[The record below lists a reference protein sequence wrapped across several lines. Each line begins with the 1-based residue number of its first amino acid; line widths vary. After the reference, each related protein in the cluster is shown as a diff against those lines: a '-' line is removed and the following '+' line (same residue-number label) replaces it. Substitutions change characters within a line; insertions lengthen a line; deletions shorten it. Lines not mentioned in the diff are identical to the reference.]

1 MSPLIPRR
9 GVFSAAAAG
18 RGSSPCP
25 VLGPVVGGY
34 DILILIGPR
43 IGHFKGTLADSG
55 RDLLR
60 HVSTL

>member
-1 MSPLIPRR
+1 M
-9 GVFSAAAAG
+9 VFSAAAAAAAAAG
-18 RGSSPCP
+18 G
-25 VLGPVVGGY
+25 GPIVGGY